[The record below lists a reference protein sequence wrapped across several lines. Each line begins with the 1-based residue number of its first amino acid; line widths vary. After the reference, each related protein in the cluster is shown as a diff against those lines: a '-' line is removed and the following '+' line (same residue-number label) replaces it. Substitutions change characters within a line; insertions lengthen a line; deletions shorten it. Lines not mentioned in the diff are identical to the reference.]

1 MSKFAAAVAKAPTEI
16 QHAIR
21 PGKQAL
27 KGNHRSKLTC
37 KAERR
42 IAHSL
47 DVDAAFAKSLEHATA
62 NRWDYGVHYRSTA
75 GREHALWIE
84 VHPAATGEV
93 RTVIA
98 KLSWLKAYLR
108 EHASELLALS
118 TEISKTIPPFVWLA
132 TDSGVHITAN
142 SPQARL
148 LAAHGMGMPRQA
160 LVLP

>member
-1 MSKFAAAVAKAPTEI
+1 MSKFVDAVAKAPTEI
-16 QHAIR
+16 QQALR

-42 IAHSL
+42 IVHSL
-47 DVDAAFAKSLEHATA
+47 DVDAALSTSLEHAAA
-62 NRWDYGVHYRSTA
+62 NRWDYGVHYKTTT

-84 VHPAATGEV
+84 VHHAATGEV

-108 EHASELLALS
+108 EHANELLALS
-118 TEISKTIPPFVWLA
+118 TQISRTIPPFVWLA
-132 TDSGVHITAN
+132 TDSGVQITAN

-160 LVLP
+160 LILP